1 MARPSLGPPTN
12 DQDMA
17 LLETDKQGL
26 MRVILEAFPSK
37 LIGQKLNYAP
47 RKKESTQTF
56 YWLNILYN
64 FSKAHDIKSGSPR
77 AQEPFNICSSEKF
90 SL

>member
-1 MARPSLGPPTN
+1 MARPSLGHPTN

-17 LLETDKQGL
+17 LLEADKQGL

-47 RKKESTQTF
+47 RKKESTQKPL
-56 YWLNILYN
+56 LNILYN

-77 AQEPFNICSSEKF
+77 AQETFNICSSEKF